1 MNIIIFPKRII
12 SFLFFFRFSLREFFD
27 PRHTGDA
34 CENQNWKK
42 NYFNKYPLESF
53 EYIYSHPLLVSSE
66 YRIYRNIFFLA
77 IRKQSI
83 SVDICID
90 VHSTRNTSIARCYS
104 GLTFQPRK
112 NRVTTIPN
120 AQYTDKLD
128 SKVLR
133 DACIW
138 LPDFQ
143 FTFKHRLYREPS
155 MHSRAINRKNCF
167 QTFQCE
173 LSLRNFNRIDIA
185 NLLTFEQISFLI
197 LFPNKNIT
205 R

>member
-1 MNIIIFPKRII
+1 MRAKIRIG
-12 SFLFFFRFSLREFFD
+12 RRV
-27 PRHTGDA
+27 
-34 CENQNWKK
+34 K

-155 MHSRAINRKNCF
+155 MHSRAINRKNRF

-185 NLLTFEQISFLI
+185 YLLTFEQISFLI

-205 R
+205 RWLNTREIDISWSISRSFPGDSRHRVNTVS